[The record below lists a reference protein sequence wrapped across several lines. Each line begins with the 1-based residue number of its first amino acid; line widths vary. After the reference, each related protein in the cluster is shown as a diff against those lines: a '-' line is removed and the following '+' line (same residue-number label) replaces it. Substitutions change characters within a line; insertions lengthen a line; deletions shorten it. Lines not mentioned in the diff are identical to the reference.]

1 MLPSPLRNAPC
12 PCGSGK
18 RFKECHGT
26 LRTLSPEPATPG
38 DPATTARSLEN
49 CRGAIDR
56 APSDVAAWNQLG
68 EILRATDSAAAE
80 AAWRRAV
87 ELAPDNAEAHFHL
100 GNLCRERGEPDAAR
114 TEYERA
120 LASAPDHAGSI
131 NNLGLVLEALGD
143 RDRAEACYRRVLAA
157 DPQDADAL
165 GNLASLLFA
174 REAFRQ
180 SSTVYEHLCAV
191 RRDIPAPVW
200 VRRALAHQRA
210 GDLAAAETCFR
221 EAARLLPDDVT
232 IQLNVGTVCSEQQ
245 RYADAESAWLR
256 AMELRPEN
264 LYALS
269 MLAHGRQ
276 LRCDWRELAELHA
289 KVNRSIESDPAE
301 QDSKI
306 NPFTLLS
313 MPSSPRA
320 QLRGAQRWA
329 RGCAPASPAA
339 RPRVAVAPGER
350 LRVGFV
356 SSDFRNHPM
365 AHVSMEVWE
374 RIDRDRFETFAY
386 GIRERHLGPIGQR
399 IERAFDHFADVS
411 DAPVGEI
418 VRRIHADRIAIL
430 LDLNGYTK
438 HSREAIFALRP
449 APIQINYIGY
459 PGTLGADWYDYI
471 CVDRFGA
478 PEASQTYYTERL
490 LHLPHMSLPSDTRR
504 APKGP
509 PPTRAECGLPADA
522 FVFCSFNN
530 AYKILPDVFA
540 IWMRLLHAVPGSVLW
555 FVQSGP
561 EVVENLRREARRAG
575 IDPGRLIF
583 APRLDSVESHVARIA
598 AADLFVDSYPYGAHT
613 TANDALLA
621 GLPVITR
628 AGATLASRIA
638 GSQLHAIGL
647 PELVTANG
655 ADYEALARRLAHDR
669 GELASLRARLATN
682 RKTYPL
688 FDMARYTRDLEESL
702 WQVFRGLPTLG
713 PELSGK

>member
-1 MLPSPLRNAPC
+1 MLQSPPRNAPC

-18 RFKECHGT
+18 RFKQCHGT
-26 LRTLSPEPATPG
+26 LPTLSPEPAPPG
-38 DPATTARSLEN
+38 DPATTARSPED
-49 CRGAIDR
+49 CRA
-56 APSDVAAWNQLG
+56 ATSDVAAWNRRG
-68 EILRATDSAAAE
+68 EILRATDPAAAE
-80 AAWRRAV
+80 VAWRRAV
-87 ELAPDNAEAHFHL
+87 ELAPDNAEAHFQL
-100 GNLCRERGEPDAAR
+100 GNLFRERGEPDAAR

-131 NNLGLVLEALGD
+131 NNLGLVLEALDD
-143 RDRAEACYRRVLAA
+143 RERAEACYRQVLAA
-157 DPQDADAL
+157 NPQHPDAL
-165 GNLASLLFA
+165 GNLASLLFE

-210 GDLAAAETCFR
+210 GDLAAAESCFR
-221 EAARLLPDDVT
+221 EAAKLRPDDVT
-232 IQLNVGTVCSEQQ
+232 IQLNVGTVCYELQ

-256 AMELRPEN
+256 AMELRPDN

-276 LRCDWRELAELHA
+276 LRCEWRELAELHSEI
-289 KVNRSIESDPAE
+289 NRAIESDRDG
-301 QDSKI
+301 QDGRI

-313 MPSSPRA
+313 MPSSPTA
-320 QLRGAQRWA
+320 QLRAAQRWA
-329 RGCAPASPAA
+329 LGFAPPSPAA
-339 RPRVAVAPGER
+339 RPRVAFAPGER

-356 SSDFRNHPM
+356 SSDFRVHPT
-365 AHVSMEVWE
+365 AHLSMELWE
-374 RIDRDRFETFAY
+374 RIDHDRFETFAY
-386 GIRERHLGPIGQR
+386 GIRERDLGPIGQR

-411 DAPVGEI
+411 DAPVRDV
-418 VRRIHADRIAIL
+418 VRRIRTDRIAIL

-438 HSREAIFALRP
+438 HSREAIFAHRP
-449 APIQINYIGY
+449 APVQVNYIGY

-478 PEASQTYYTERL
+478 PQATQPNYAERL
-490 LHLPHMSLPSDTRR
+490 LHLPHMSFPSDTRR

-530 AYKILPDVFA
+530 TYKILPNVFA
-540 IWMRLLHAVPGSVLW
+540 VWMRLLHAVSGSVLW
-555 FVQSGP
+555 LVRTSP
-561 EVVENLRREARRAG
+561 ETVENLRREARGAG
-575 IDPGRLIF
+575 IDPDRLIF
-583 APRLDSVESHVARIA
+583 APRLESVESHIARIA

-621 GLPVITR
+621 GLPVITC
-628 AGATLASRIA
+628 AGATLASRMA

-647 PELVTANG
+647 PELVTSNG
-655 ADYEALARRLAHDR
+655 ADYEALARRLAHSR
-669 GELASLRARLATN
+669 GELASLRARLASN
-682 RKTYPL
+682 RDTYPL
-688 FDMARYTRDLEESL
+688 FDMAGYTHDFEETL
-702 WQVFRGLPTLG
+702 RQVWRAVPTFG
-713 PELSGK
+713 PELSEQ